1 MHVALGL
8 VALVAVVAVVSVLAR
23 RLGTSA
29 PLLLTVVGVVGSYL
43 PFVPDVVLSSE
54 LVLVGLLPPL
64 LYAAAIRTS
73 LVDFRANRRA
83 IGLLSVGLVVF
94 TTVGVGLVT
103 WLLLPVPLAAGLA
116 LGAVVAP
123 PDAVAATAVARRVGM
138 PRRIVTIL
146 EGESL
151 VNDATAIV
159 CLRTAVAALAGSV
172 TVLEVAGDFVLAAG
186 GGVVLGVV
194 VAAVGGGLRKRVT
207 DPVLDTT
214 LSLTA
219 PFVAYI
225 AAETVHASGV
235 LAVVVTGLLLG
246 HKSPVLQTAASRIS
260 ERTNWATVQFL
271 LENAVFLLI
280 GLQVRGILSGVGE
293 SELPAGQIA
302 AACLGVLLTVVLLRP
317 LWVFPATYLPRFLP
331 AVRRGDP
338 APPWQYPAVVAWA
351 GMRGVVTLAAV
362 FVIPEGL
369 RHREVLVLVALVVV
383 AGTLLL
389 QGSTLPWLV
398 RRLGLRGPDPA
409 EDALQEAVVLQS
421 ATEAGVAELRRIV
434 DEDAGA
440 GRAPPDGVV
449 DLLRERGLERVNTH
463 WERLGR
469 AEDDVATPSQTY
481 RRLRLAMLAAERSEL
496 LRLRDTGTV
505 ADEVLQQVMTT
516 LDVEESMLDRA
527 VERAQLSAG
536 DDVLAPELPGG
547 GCEHLEAAPRSVHP
561 KTPEGCEDCLAEG
574 LEWVHLRM
582 CLECG
587 RVGCCDSSVGRH
599 AQHHFDRAGH
609 PVMRSV
615 EPGEAWRWCYPHALA
630 G

>member
-8 VALVAVVAVVSVLAR
+8 LALVAVVAVASVVAR

-29 PLLLTVVGVVGSYL
+29 PLLLTLVGVAGSYL
-43 PFVPDVVLSSE
+43 EFVPDIVLTDE

-94 TTVGVGLVT
+94 TAVGVGLVT
-103 WLLLPVPLAAGLA
+103 WWLLPVPFAAAVA

-123 PDAVAATAVARRVGM
+123 PDAVAATAIARRVGM

-151 VNDATAIV
+151 VNDATALV

-172 TVLEVAGDFVLAAG
+172 TVLGVAGDFALAAG
-186 GGVVLGVV
+186 GGV
-194 VAAVGGGLRKRVT
+194 AVGLAVAFVGVTLRRRVT

-214 LSLTA
+214 MSLAA
-219 PFVAYI
+219 PFAAYI
-225 AAETVHASGV
+225 AAEEVHASGV

-246 HKSPVLQTAASRIS
+246 HKSPVVQTAASRIS

-280 GLQVRGILSGVGE
+280 GLQVRGIVADVGR
-293 SELPAGQIA
+293 SELPAGQIVL
-302 AACLGVLLTVVLLRP
+302 ACLAVLATVVVLRP
-317 LWVFPATYLPRFLP
+317 LWVFPATYLPRRIP
-331 AVRRGDP
+331 SVARADP
-338 APPWQYPAVVAWA
+338 APVWQYPAVVSWA

-362 FVIPEGL
+362 FVVPESVE
-369 RHREVLVLVALVVV
+369 HREVLVLAALTVV

-409 EDALQEAVVLQS
+409 EDVLQEAVVLQS
-421 ATEAGVAELRRIV
+421 ATEAGLAELRRV
-434 DEDAGA
+434 ATADDEA
-440 GRAPPDGVV
+440 GRPLPRQVV
-449 DLLRERGLERVNTH
+449 DRLAEQGLERVNAV
-463 WERLGR
+463 WERLGP
-469 AEDDVATPSQTY
+469 AEADATTPSQTY
-481 RRLRLAMLAAERSEL
+481 RRLRLAMLAAERAEV
-496 LRLRDTGTV
+496 LRLRDTGAV
-505 ADEVLQQVMTT
+505 ADDVLQQVMAT
-516 LDVEESMLDRA
+516 LDVEESTLDRA
-527 VERAQLSAG
+527 VERSQVGRAE
-536 DDVLAPELPGG
+536 DVLAPELPGG
-547 GCEHLEAAPRSVHP
+547 GCQHLVAAPRSVHS
-561 KTPEGCEDCLAEG
+561 KTGGVCEDCVREG
-574 LEWVHLRM
+574 LQWVHLRM
-582 CLECG
+582 CLDCG
-587 RVGCCDSSVGRH
+587 NVGCCDSSVGRH
-599 AQHHFDRAGH
+599 AQRHFDVTGH

-615 EPGEAWRWCYPHALA
+615 EPGEAWRWCYRDTLV